1 MHQELTSTTLRLSRR
16 LVVLVVSSVLVALLV
31 VWAVATRGRIAD
43 ADATTT
49 RHLTGTVTT
58 RTLAATSEVDG
69 TVQRASRFQVAY
81 GSTGAALVPDGSA
94 GERAASGTNQSANS
108 VANVSSPSSGGADI
122 GGADIGGAD
131 IGTATL
137 ATTSLAVMQV
147 AFTSPVAMTP
157 TPTLQPGATPS
168 RTPTPSPDPSPDPS
182 PYPSA
187 TRGPKPSPT
196 PAPTSG
202 PTPRPSPGPSA
213 TSAGPGGG
221 QPTGGAGQVPGGTS
235 APTGS
240 PSGGVA
246 GPVPGGASAATGSP
260 QAASTSGGTAN
271 LPAATLTKV
280 AGLGTRV
287 KAGTVLYAADGQPV
301 VALLGDSVF
310 WRDLEVGV
318 SDGEDVRVLEENLA
332 AMGYGGG
339 LTVDSSFTSVTASA
353 VERWQ
358 ADLGLSDPNG
368 TVTLGAVVVVG
379 SATEVSAQLSQ
390 MGDALRTGGGILTL
404 SSVAQI
410 VAAQVTADA
419 VTAWRSGTAVT
430 LTWSDGT
437 TAAAKV
443 VSMGR
448 DVVDGTVAITV
459 ASDRAG
465 AARVSG
471 TPVTM
476 SLTIRKAERALAV
489 PVAAIRSGKAGG
501 SAVLVLDGS
510 TERGVAVTTG
520 IVADGWVEVSGELV
534 EGQDVVLPG

>member
-16 LVVLVVSSVLVALLV
+16 LMVLVVSSVLVALLV

-43 ADATTT
+43 ADATTS
-49 RHLTGTVTT
+49 RRLTGTVST

-69 TVQRASRFQVAY
+69 TAQRASRFQVAY

-94 GERAASGTNQSANS
+94 GDRPASGTGQSTNPAS
-108 VANVSSPSSGGADI
+108 NVSSASSGTADS
-122 GGADIGGAD
+122 
-131 IGTATL
+131 GTADLRTADL

-147 AFTSPVAMTP
+147 AFTSAVEMTP
-157 TPTLQPGATPS
+157 TPTLQPG
-168 RTPTPSPDPSPDPS
+168 PTPSPSPSPN
-182 PYPSA
+182 PSA
-187 TRGPKPSPT
+187 TRGPSPSPGPT
-196 PAPTSG
+196 PTTG

-213 TSAGPGGG
+213 TSGVPGGG
-221 QPTGGAGQVPGGTS
+221 QPTGGTGQVPGSGS
-235 APTGS
+235 VPTGS

-246 GPVPGGASAATGSP
+246 GAVPGGASAPTGSP
-260 QAASTSGGTAN
+260 PSTSTSGGTGGVTAN

-310 WRDLEVGV
+310 WRDLGVGV
-318 SDGEDVRVLEENLA
+318 GDGEDVRVLEENLA

-368 TVTLGAVVVVG
+368 SVTLGAVVAVG
-379 SATEVSAQLSQ
+379 SATEVSAQVAQ
-390 MGDALRTGGGILTL
+390 VGDALRTGGVVLTL
-404 SSVAQI
+404 SSLAQI

-419 VTAWRSGTAVT
+419 VTAWEPGTAVT

-448 DVVDGTVAITV
+448 DVVDGAVAITV
-459 ASDRAG
+459 ASHKAG

-471 TPVTM
+471 TPVTV

-489 PVAAIRSGKAGG
+489 PVAAIRAGKAGG

-510 TERGVAVTTG
+510 NEREVAVTTG
-520 IVADGWVEVSGELV
+520 IVAGGWVEVSGGLV
-534 EGQDVVLPG
+534 EGQEVVLPG

>member
-1 MHQELTSTTLRLSRR
+1 M
-16 LVVLVVSSVLVALLV
+16 
-31 VWAVATRGRIAD
+31 
-43 ADATTT
+43 
-49 RHLTGTVTT
+49 
-58 RTLAATSEVDG
+58 
-69 TVQRASRFQVAY
+69 
-81 GSTGAALVPDGSA
+81 
-94 GERAASGTNQSANS
+94 
-108 VANVSSPSSGGADI
+108 
-122 GGADIGGAD
+122 
-131 IGTATL
+131 
-137 ATTSLAVMQV
+137 
-147 AFTSPVAMTP
+147 
-157 TPTLQPGATPS
+157 
-168 RTPTPSPDPSPDPS
+168 
-182 PYPSA
+182 
-187 TRGPKPSPT
+187 
-196 PAPTSG
+196 
-202 PTPRPSPGPSA
+202 
-213 TSAGPGGG
+213 
-221 QPTGGAGQVPGGTS
+221 
-235 APTGS
+235 
-240 PSGGVA
+240 
-246 GPVPGGASAATGSP
+246 
-260 QAASTSGGTAN
+260 TAN

-318 SDGEDVRVLEENLA
+318 ADGEDVRVLEENLA

-368 TVTLGAVVVVG
+368 AVTLGAVVVVG

-390 MGDALRTGGGILTL
+390 MGDALRTGGGVLTL

-410 VAAQVTADA
+410 VAARVTADA

-443 VSMGR
+443 ASMGR

-459 ASDRAG
+459 VSDRAG

-471 TPVTM
+471 TPVTV

-510 TERGVAVTTG
+510 TQREIAVTTG
-520 IVADGWVEVSGELV
+520 IVADGWVEVSGGLV
-534 EGQDVVLPG
+534 EGQEVVLPG

>member
-1 MHQELTSTTLRLSRR
+1 MHRELTSTTLRLSRR

-31 VWAVATRGRIAD
+31 VWAVATRGWIAD

-49 RHLTGTVTT
+49 RHLTGRVTT

-69 TVQRASRFQVAY
+69 TVQRASRFQVSY
-81 GSTGAALVPDGSA
+81 GSTGAALVPDGST
-94 GERAASGTNQSANS
+94 GDRAASGTNQGANS
-108 VANVSSPSSGGADI
+108 VANVSSPSS
-122 GGADIGGAD
+122 
-131 IGTATL
+131 GTATL

-157 TPTLQPGATPS
+157 TPTLPPGPTPTLPPGPTPTLPPGPTHS
-168 RTPTPSPDPSPDPS
+168 PTPTPSPP
-182 PYPSA
+182 
-187 TRGPKPSPT
+187 PT
-196 PAPTSG
+196 SAPTSG
-202 PTPRPSPGPSA
+202 PKPLPSPGPSA

-221 QPTGGAGQVPGGTS
+221 QPTGGAGQVPGGAS

-240 PSGGVA
+240 P
-246 GPVPGGASAATGSP
+246 P
-260 QAASTSGGTAN
+260 AASTSGGTGGVTTN

-318 SDGEDVRVLEENLA
+318 GDGEDVRVLEENLA

-368 TVTLGAVVVVG
+368 AVTLGAVVVVG

-390 MGDALRTGGGILTL
+390 LGDALRTGSGVLTL

-419 VTAWRSGTAVT
+419 VTPWGSGTAVT

-471 TPVTM
+471 TPVTV

-510 TERGVAVTTG
+510 TEREIAVTTG
-520 IVADGWVEVSGELV
+520 IVADGWVEVSGGLV
-534 EGQDVVLPG
+534 EGQEVVLPG